1 MSFFSKKRGGGGKPE
16 GACGGGISGPNSGK
30 YIVDVSFKIPGAGE
44 DKGYDQNVVKRS
56 GANKK

>member
-16 GACGGGISGPNSGK
+16 GACGGGIAGPNGEIINVE
-30 YIVDVSFKIPGAGE
+30 YKIPGAGE
-44 DKGYDQNVVKRS
+44 DKGYDQVVTRRS

>member
-16 GACGGGISGPNSGK
+16 GACGGGIKGASGTVMTWDKNLR
-30 YIVDVSFKIPGAGE
+30 VSGAGE
-44 DKGYDQNVVKRS
+44 ERGYDQNVVKRS

>member
-16 GACGGGISGPNSGK
+16 GACGGGIKGPNGDL
-30 YIVDVSFKIPGAGE
+30 INVSFKIPGAGPQQ
-44 DKGYDQNVVKRS
+44 GYEQNVVKRA

>member
-16 GACGGGISGPNSGK
+16 GACGGGIKGATDQLIN
-30 YIVDVSFKIPGAGE
+30 VSFRIPGAGE
-44 DKGYDQNVVKRS
+44 QKSYDQVVTRRS